1 MAAKIIKNVKH
12 MTKNPLQMFKLPK
25 IQCILSPFNINVT
38 TRCTPLTNADNHK
51 VTLLVRIDNA
61 TELQAE

>member
-1 MAAKIIKNVKH
+1 
-12 MTKNPLQMFKLPK
+12 MTKNPLQMFKLQK